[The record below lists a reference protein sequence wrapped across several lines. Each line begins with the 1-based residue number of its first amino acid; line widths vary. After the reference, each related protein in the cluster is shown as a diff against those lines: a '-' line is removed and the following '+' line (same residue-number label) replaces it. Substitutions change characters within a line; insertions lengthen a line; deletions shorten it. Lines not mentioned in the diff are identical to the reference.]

1 MANKNVKLRIFEVAD
16 NNEAVSVKAN
26 SIIKQFKEIIDSK
39 ELVKDRIV
47 PLDDNEFDTLSSF
60 EWVDNNKAIFG
71 VIMRIEKGNN
81 LSEITEDLYKEKS
94 FSVDKISS
102 SESVDRCKDYYY
114 FLLTNK
120 YLVSNI
126 RTTYPV
132 SRITNYLNA
141 IMGSDYKFKD
151 IITSPPNINIS
162 DIKKIEIND
171 MLDVDLEGKETKL
184 IDISYISDSLK
195 HMFSQID
202 TFEKLKEYNLL
213 SLKLLVTLG
222 NKPKNMA
229 EEDYKNIL
237 SGFISPIKEDS
248 NISIL
253 TKNNVRIE
261 NIDLKLTKAVQ
272 INTGSNKK
280 IDEKQLQIEMSNFVK
295 EQKK

>member
-1 MANKNVKLRIFEVAD
+1 MKLQKIYTR
-16 NNEAVSVKAN
+16 K
-26 SIIKQFKEIIDSK
+26 
-39 ELVKDRIV
+39 
-47 PLDDNEFDTLSSF
+47 
-60 EWVDNNKAIFG
+60 
-71 VIMRIEKGNN
+71 
-81 LSEITEDLYKEKS
+81 KS

-171 MLDVDLEGKETKL
+171 ILNIDLEGKETKL
-184 IDISYISDSLK
+184 INIPNFQDMLSYFFDNNETLKSL
-195 HMFSQID
+195 QENGI
-202 TFEKLKEYNLL
+202 LKAQMLL
-213 SLKLLVTLG
+213 TVNK
-222 NKPKNMA
+222 KPKDMSQ
-229 EEDYKNIL
+229 EDYKRLL
-237 SGFISPIKEDS
+237 SGVITPLKEDV
-248 NISIL
+248 NASIL
-253 TKNNVRIE
+253 TKSNERI
-261 NIDLKLTKAVQ
+261 NSDNLKLTKTVQ
-272 INTGSNKK
+272 ISIESNKK
-280 IDEKQLQIEMSNFVK
+280 LNEEQLQIEMSTFAK